1 MCIKLDHH
9 FLSNQW
15 SKYIFSTNFLILFN
29 GFNNFHKL
37 KFFLDEPPVLEELF
51 SDKTVYPGVSVS
63 LKCMATGSPLPQVTW
78 RLDSL
83 PLPEQLRFRV
93 GDYVTRDSRVVSYV
107 NITSK

>member
-1 MCIKLDHH
+1 MCADIINQFNVRTLS
-9 FLSNQW
+9 LSN
-15 SKYIFSTNFLILFN
+15 YYYYAVTPAIEFSFP
-29 GFNNFHKL
+29 
-37 KFFLDEPPVLEELF
+37 DEPPVLEEIF
-51 SDKTVYPGVSVS
+51 SDKIVYPGVSVS

-107 NITSK
+107 NIT